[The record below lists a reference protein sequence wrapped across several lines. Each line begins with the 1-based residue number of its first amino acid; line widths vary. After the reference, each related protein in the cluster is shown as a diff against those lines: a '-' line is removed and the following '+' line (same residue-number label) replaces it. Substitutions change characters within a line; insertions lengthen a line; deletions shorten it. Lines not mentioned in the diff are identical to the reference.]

1 MTKNKTKLVQKGI
14 ETPGLLQELL
24 PSRTSPTPPF
34 FFRIWTLI
42 PDNCS
47 PGNRDTDSYFEKLF
61 SHFQIS
67 VRAHLCSPV
76 HSYPVGVKLMQL
88 VFLKPK
94 VPEAILTRD
103 KSAFFVFWLITK
115 TNFKN
120 LRSITVPWV
129 THVSRKYFKCPLSN
143 TNAVHEKGI

>member
-24 PSRTSPTPPF
+24 PSCTPPTSTPPPRF
-34 FFRIWTLI
+34 FFRIRTLI

-47 PGNRDTDSYFEKLF
+47 PGNRDTVSYFEKLF

-88 VFLKPK
+88 VFLEPK
-94 VPEAILTRD
+94 VPEAILIRD

-120 LRSITVPWV
+120 LRSITVP
-129 THVSRKYFKCPLSN
+129 
-143 TNAVHEKGI
+143 